1 MIFYI
6 KRSDFTKPKCN
17 VHDSYATILWLTASS
32 PRTRTTTI
40 TVLGPDAGNYTNTTH
55 NIPTNTS
62 TLHLFPLCLVTTT
75 SLFPLQHLGPWVFCV
90 WQCDRIF
97 FGFLFF
103 VIWLR
108 TRDIFVASKEIRQLA
123 GKLFFRQK
131 AEIFSSKSSP
141 TFPTMDS
148 LSLCCVLVSWCWRT
162 QERKDAKTTLTIFG
176 EGDWESKGAKKAFLA
191 LWHLFKFHWIGFGM
205 VSSPL
210 SNQDIW
216 GGFLPLSLS
225 VAGFLMSCLLA
236 TQVANVKEGDT
247 ETETADRRKKQ

>member
-1 MIFYI
+1 MPEIFLVIFYI
-6 KRSDFTKPKCN
+6 KRSDFIKPKCN

-141 TFPTMDS
+141 TISPTRQKNWTISRRNHLSEIKNLVLYVIFP
-148 LSLCCVLVSWCWRT
+148 
-162 QERKDAKTTLTIFG
+162 
-176 EGDWESKGAKKAFLA
+176 KKKL
-191 LWHLFKFHWIGFGM
+191 
-205 VSSPL
+205 
-210 SNQDIW
+210 
-216 GGFLPLSLS
+216 
-225 VAGFLMSCLLA
+225 
-236 TQVANVKEGDT
+236 
-247 ETETADRRKKQ
+247 